1 MATTAAAA
9 TVDIENR
16 NNKSETVSGLL
27 LLLLEWT
34 IDSRQQ
40 AFSDGWIDSVL

>member
-1 MATTAAAA
+1 MATTAAA

-27 LLLLEWT
+27 LLLLLLEWT

-40 AFSDGWIDSVL
+40 AF